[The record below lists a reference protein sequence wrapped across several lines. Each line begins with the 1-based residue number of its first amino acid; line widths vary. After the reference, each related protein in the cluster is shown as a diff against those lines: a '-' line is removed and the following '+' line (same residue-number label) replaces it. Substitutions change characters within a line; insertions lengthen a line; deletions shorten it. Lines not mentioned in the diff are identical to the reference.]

1 MGIGSWKLLPVS
13 PLSPAFLLTR
23 YRATSRFDAS
33 RAGDDDFMKW
43 ADEGE
48 NIKNMY
54 RIDSPEE
61 SNHEIQPTN
70 P

>member
-1 MGIGSWKLLPVS
+1 
-13 PLSPAFLLTR
+13 
-23 YRATSRFDAS
+23 
-33 RAGDDDFMKW
+33 MKW
-43 ADEGE
+43 ADGGE
-48 NIKNMY
+48 NIKDVY

>member
-1 MGIGSWKLLPVS
+1 
-13 PLSPAFLLTR
+13 
-23 YRATSRFDAS
+23 
-33 RAGDDDFMKW
+33 MKW

-48 NIKNMY
+48 NIKDMY